1 MPGETV
7 LECLTRRS
15 ELLTNA
21 TLDDNYLEDM
31 VAGLDVLSNLTTKQ
45 KNERSFIK
53 PLNTTFTDI
62 NVWTNVTTHF
72 TAVKFTQPSITVFS
86 ALPPFS

>member
-7 LECLTRRS
+7 LECLARRS

-31 VAGLDVLSNLTTKQ
+31 VAGLDVLSNLSTKQ
-45 KNERSFIK
+45 KEKLRIQYLHLK
-53 PLNTTFTDI
+53 QAYVLAI
-62 NVWTNVTTHF
+62 
-72 TAVKFTQPSITVFS
+72 Q
-86 ALPPFS
+86 